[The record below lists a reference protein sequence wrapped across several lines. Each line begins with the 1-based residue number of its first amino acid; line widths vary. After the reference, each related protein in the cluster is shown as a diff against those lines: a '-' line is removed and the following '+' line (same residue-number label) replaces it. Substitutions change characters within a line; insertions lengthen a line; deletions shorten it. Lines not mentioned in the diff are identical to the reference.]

1 MFTPAYGKLV
11 SRGPIA
17 PVSRDLSSL
26 AEMLRG
32 VFLASLRWRFSAQN
46 DVQPDAFLDPES
58 QGLSSAFPLPVSQ
71 PVALSRADKPF
82 ERWTISDLKEA
93 IEEKLGYK
101 CWNSSWKKADFITKY
116 RDIENGA
123 AGAIHA
129 AAGAAPAAAQA

>member
-1 MFTPAYGKLV
+1 MIIVRYKVPFAAMFTPAYGKLV

-71 PVALSRADKPF
+71 PVALSRA
-82 ERWTISDLKEA
+82 
-93 IEEKLGYK
+93 Y
-101 CWNSSWKKADFITKY
+101 
-116 RDIENGA
+116 
-123 AGAIHA
+123 
-129 AAGAAPAAAQA
+129 